1 MMTRFMMVM
10 FIFLLAGCGGDN
22 NTPTSTPDV
31 TISSESTP
39 EPTKSGAVTAVENYL
54 TLLVNKDETNFALS
68 LCPAYEGDG
77 MREFRSFGAVDASL
91 KDVVCAEDGSDGE
104 TVFVL
109 CTGTIELV
117 YQGEETRGLDL
128 SREVY
133 RAVQDDGEWKVCG
146 KGRGE

>member
-1 MMTRFMMVM
+1 MRI
-10 FIFLLAGCGGDN
+10 IFLLVVVMMLAGCGGN
-22 NTPTSTPDV
+22 NSPASPEATQSPSEADV
-31 TISSESTP
+31 TQAPQE
-39 EPTKSGAVTAVENYL
+39 SGAVTAVENYL

>member
-1 MMTRFMMVM
+1 MRLIYLLVVVM
-10 FIFLLAGCGGDN
+10 ILAGCGGN
-22 NTPTSTPDV
+22 STPV
-31 TISSESTP
+31 SP
-39 EPTKSGAVTAVENYL
+39 EATEAPAESGAVKAVENYL
-54 TLLVNKDETNFALS
+54 TLLVNKDETAFALN
-68 LCPAYEGDG
+68 LCPSYEGDG

-91 KDVVCAEDGSDGE
+91 KDVVCVEDGSDGE

-146 KGRGE
+146 KGRDE